1 MVKIQRFSRHW
12 QNGPPHRK
20 AFPRRLAGACQQFIG
35 CIQQIIRCADISG
48 VHRKAHIF
56 RIPYRNNVFLLC
68 DSRAVCGCIGAL
80 CIGIPVIDQVYLRLH
95 VLPFQLGH
103 IQRVQRLRAADGFE
117 CAEARPPQ
125 QPRRQSQRDDDR
137 RSVSLQTF
145 HFQFLQHKCFLLR
158 GQPLFPIRTYFLYC
172 SRICACAPRFF
183 CISAQ
188 LLQAETKRRG
198 RSRGP
203 VCMA

>member
-1 MVKIQRFSRHW
+1 MQENISQGIRHGLWISRPAAKRRRQIFAARDMPRQFW
-12 QNGPPHRK
+12 MPGARK
-20 AFPRRLAGACQQFIG
+20 NPGNPKR
-35 CIQQIIRCADISG
+35 
-48 VHRKAHIF
+48 
-56 RIPYRNNVFLLC
+56 
-68 DSRAVCGCIGAL
+68 
-80 CIGIPVIDQVYLRLH
+80 IDQVYLRLH

-203 VCMA
+203 ACMA